1 MLLAVLG
8 DFGAEPCGS
17 LGKAHLCTGY
27 ACLIPK
33 GRSVVL
39 AVPFLTLCQEGA
51 SAGDQKHPAG
61 MEVAA
66 AEPLLWHSAVCWDK
80 TKINVA
86 SQ

>member
-27 ACLIPK
+27 VCLISK
-33 GRSVVL
+33 RRSVLL
-39 AVPFLTLCQEGA
+39 ALPLLTLCQEGTV
-51 SAGDQKHPAG
+51 AGNQKHPAG

-66 AEPLLWHSAVCWDK
+66 AELLLWCSAVCWDK
-80 TKINVA
+80 TKINLA